1 MKKIAIL
8 AHSLG
13 GGGIEKVVINLS
25 KGFIAQ
31 DCEVHIFLLKNTIKY
46 ELPNGLHIHL
56 IKSKNILNKISQI
69 RPYFIANEINKLLHT
84 LDINLLVSNFTDFYG
99 IKIIDLI
106 AFENTITIVHNTQSK
121 RRFKRHKRGNT
132 LLKRYKTYKIRK
144 SFENKKLACVSK
156 GVEKDLVE
164 NFLVDS
170 KNVRTIYN
178 PFDIAEIR
186 ELANCTN
193 AHIPNEKYILHVGRF
208 ELGHKRQ
215 DLLLKAFAQANISHK
230 LVLLGDGADRDKIE
244 QLIKELNL
252 QERVILPGFDKNP
265 YPWMKHAEL
274 FVFSSDYE
282 GFGLVLAESLIVGTP
297 VVSTNCESGPSEILT
312 GSLADFLV
320 PVGDVRQLSKKI
332 EDALKSYPAI
342 TDAIVEKFSIENSIS
357 QYMKYLK

>member
-13 GGGIEKVVINLS
+13 GGGVEKVVINLS

-31 DCEVHIFLLKNTIKY
+31 NCEVHIFLLKNSIKY
-46 ELPNGLHIHL
+46 ELPDNIHIHF
-56 IKSKNILNKISQI
+56 IKSKNILNKISQL
-69 RPYFIANEINKLLHT
+69 RPYFIANEIKKLIHI
-84 LDINLLVSNFTDFYG
+84 LDIDLLISNFTDFYG
-99 IKIIDLI
+99 TKVVDLV
-106 AFENTITIVHNTQSK
+106 AFENTVTIVHNTQSK
-121 RRFKRHKRGNT
+121 RRFKRHKSGNT

-144 SFENKKLACVSK
+144 SFENKQLVCVSK
-156 GVEKDLVE
+156 GVESDLVQ
-164 NFLVDS
+164 NFHIDP
-170 KNVRTIYN
+170 KNVKTIYN

-193 AHIPNEKYILHVGRF
+193 AQIPNEKYILHVGRF

-230 LVLLGDGADRDKIE
+230 LVLLGDGADRGKIE

-282 GFGLVLAESLIVGTP
+282 GFGLVLAEALIVRTP

-312 GSLADFLV
+312 GPLADFLV
-320 PVGDVRQLSKKI
+320 PVGDIKQLSKKI
-332 EDALKSYPAI
+332 EDALKSYPPI
-342 TDAIVEKFSIENSIS
+342 TDAMVEKFSIKNSIA
-357 QYMKYLK
+357 QYMPYCQ